1 MRGERAFQILV
12 AMLVSAGP
20 FLAQTDPCLR
30 RSVAVNVFDNQNRI
44 TAGLTAENFRASFRR
59 QPVKILRVTQGSAA
73 RVVIVLDASGSMLS
87 NKSEWEFSIESAKQ
101 LSNALPPGV
110 PLGLI
115 VFSANVEK
123 TIALTNDRQSIV
135 AELDA
140 FKTGRRAI
148 LKGLRKTALWDSMSQ
163 ALSLFGSPETGDT
176 LYVVSDGMDNASHV
190 EINEL
195 KRAASSF
202 RIFALVP
209 DPFPFPNGE
218 YMVRNPELVQLATE
232 SGGFTLLV
240 STRPMEANDPLFGPP
255 QPPTFETVLTGGQIT
270 STKDEQFRRALSFYR
285 VEVELPTRIEK
296 TGEWSLKATASNG
309 HGLNV
314 AYPKQ
319 LRPCEVAKQSAKTG
333 P

>member
-20 FLAQTDPCLR
+20 LLAQTDPCLH
-30 RSVAVNVFDNQNRI
+30 RSVAVNVFDNQNRMI
-44 TAGLTAENFRASFRR
+44 AGLTAKNFRASFRH
-59 QPVKILRVTQGSAA
+59 QPVKVLSVTQGSAA
-73 RVVIVLDASGSMLS
+73 RVAIVLDASGSMLS

-101 LSNALPPGV
+101 LSNALPPDV

-115 VFSANVEK
+115 VFSVNVEK

-140 FKTGRRAI
+140 LKTGRRAI
-148 LKGLRKTALWDSMSQ
+148 LKGLRKTALWDSMGQ

-190 EINEL
+190 GINDV

-209 DPFPFPNGE
+209 DPFPNGE
-218 YMVRNPELVQLATE
+218 YMVRNPELLQLATE

-255 QPPTFETVLTGGQIT
+255 QPPTFETVLTGGQIA
-270 STKDEQFRRALSFYR
+270 STKGAQFRRVLSFYR
-285 VEVELPTRIEK
+285 VEVELLTRIEK

-319 LRPCEVAKQSAKTG
+319 LSPCEVTKESAKTA